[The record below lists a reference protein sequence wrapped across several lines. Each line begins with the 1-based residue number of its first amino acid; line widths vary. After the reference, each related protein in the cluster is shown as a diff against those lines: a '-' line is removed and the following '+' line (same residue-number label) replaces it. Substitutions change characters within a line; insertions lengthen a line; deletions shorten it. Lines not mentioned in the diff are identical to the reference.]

1 MEIGGN
7 ERKSRPAHSWNHSAG
22 RRQESRD
29 ETEIMPGQPIGDI
42 MAQSERKRRRAG
54 SYREV
59 RPGAWKV
66 RASKGRRAD
75 GGRRTVSRTVE
86 GSELDAKTEAA
97 RLVAEL
103 RGAAKLG
110 ESLTLEQFY
119 WGGVFRKSDSN
130 RGKPRSAAT
139 LRQHDSQMVRNGLP
153 AIGHITLS
161 KLTHGDVK
169 ATVLASTAPA
179 LTERTLRA
187 VLPSAY
193 EDELIDERP
202 FRRRITTPQRRKPLR
217 ARRTAQEEIAAL
229 GAMRGRPLETYLIIG
244 LSGLRMDESL
254 GISPADIV
262 PQATYD
268 LATDTEVRPAT
279 LVVRRKYTDADGL
292 VDEAKNE
299 ASVREQ
305 SVVAGHDRLL
315 AIVAATR
322 PDPGDPA
329 AVDAWRRSRLM
340 PLHGDTL
347 YKRWKAEL
355 AALGLRF
362 IPPDMLRH
370 TSETLMQAAGLPDSV
385 TSRFH
390 GHAELKTD
398 CGNYI
403 RPGAATMED
412 AARKVHRLLSG
423 EDPCGA

>member
-1 MEIGGN
+1 
-7 ERKSRPAHSWNHSAG
+7 
-22 RRQESRD
+22 
-29 ETEIMPGQPIGDI
+29 

-59 RPGAWKV
+59 RPGVWEV

-86 GSELDAKTEAA
+86 GSELDAEIEAA

-103 RGAAKLG
+103 GGAANLG

-119 WGGVFRKSDSN
+119 WGIFRKSDSN

-139 LRQHDSQMVRNGLP
+139 LRQYDSQMVRNVLP
-153 AIGHITLS
+153 AIGHIPLS
-161 KLTHGDVK
+161 KLTHGDIK
-169 ATVLASTAPA
+169 AAVLASTAPA
-179 LTERTLRA
+179 LTKRTLRA
-187 VLPSAY
+187 VLLSAY
-193 EDELIDERP
+193 DDELMDERP
-202 FRRRITTPQRRKPLR
+202 FRRRITTPQRRKPQR
-217 ARRTAQEEIAAL
+217 APWTAQEAVAAL
-229 GAMRGRPLETYLIIG
+229 GAMRGRPLEAYLILG
-244 LSGLRMDESL
+244 LSGLRMEESL

-268 LATDTEVRPAT
+268 LVTGTEVRTLT

-299 ASVREQ
+299 ASVRERPAI
-305 SVVAGHDRLL
+305 VAGRDRLL

-329 AVDAWRRSRLM
+329 AVDAWRRSRLV
-340 PLHGDTL
+340 PLRGDTL

-370 TSETLMQAAGLPDSV
+370 TSETLMQAAGLPDTV

-398 CGNYI
+398 YGNYM

-423 EDPCGA
+423 EDPSGA